1 MAYKRRALQGVNFRM
16 LATGILLTAVAIVG
30 PAAALDAGVGSKA
43 VDPRRGDPEGGSP
56 QAVVEVGSEAP
67 DITLESIDGDSLSLS
82 ALQGDKNVI
91 LVFFRGTW

>member
-16 LATGILLTAVAIVG
+16 LATGILLTAAAIVG
-30 PAAALDAGVGSKA
+30 PAAALNAGAGSDP
-43 VDPRRGDPEGGSP
+43 VDPRRGDSEGVSP
-56 QAVVEVGSEAP
+56 QAAVEIGSEAP
-67 DITLESIDGDSLSLS
+67 GITLESIDGDSLSLS

>member
-16 LATGILLTAVAIVG
+16 LATGILLTAAAIMG
-30 PAAALDAGVGSKA
+30 PAAAPDAGAGSNA
-43 VDPRRGDPEGGSP
+43 VNHRRGDPEGISP
-56 QAVVEVGSEAP
+56 QAAVVVGSEAP
-67 DITLESIDGDSLSLS
+67 DITLESVDGDSLSLS